1 MISGISRTRCCR
13 FPIEYKQYE
22 IDKTMTTKLI
32 AKITL
37 TAVLFGGVTCGS
49 VKAADATENWTANCA
64 ACHGK
69 DGKGQTTVGKKLEIK
84 DFTDAKAQAS
94 FTDAEATKAIKEG
107 ITKDGTLKMKAFGD
121 KLSDDEIKALLAHV
135 RSLKP

>member
-1 MISGISRTRCCR
+1 MN
-13 FPIEYKQYE
+13 
-22 IDKTMTTKLI
+22 TKLL
-32 AKITL
+32 AKITM
-37 TAVLFGGVTCGS
+37 TALLFGGVTS
-49 VKAADATENWTANCA
+49 WSAKAADAAENWTANCA

-121 KLSDDEIKALLAHV
+121 KLSDDEIKALVAQV
-135 RSLKP
+135 RSYKP